1 MLALRRCRSRRTLGA
16 SFTALGTRKVR
27 IAIMGL
33 IDERLE
39 RDRRIVG
46 REPVLG
52 GSSGDKRGL
61 TNTACDFFLEFLLL
75 GLTLGVLRFI
85 RVSQEAAFHQH
96 RRNGRFS
103 QDVKAA
109 ASDA

>member
-39 RDRRIVG
+39 RDSRIVG
-46 REPVLG
+46 LEPVRRRRAG
-52 GSSGDKRGL
+52 YKRTF
-61 TNTACDFFLEFLLL
+61 TNAAPNFFREFLSIVRALCII
-75 GLTLGVLRFI
+75 RFG
-85 RVSQEAAFHQH
+85 RVCKEPAFHQH
-96 RRNGRFS
+96 RRDRRS
-103 QDVKAA
+103 
-109 ASDA
+109 S

>member
-39 RDRRIVG
+39 REARIVG
-46 REPVLG
+46 REPVRRRRAGYKRTFTNAAPNFFREFLSIVRALPVIRFSLG
-52 GSSGDKRGL
+52 GK
-61 TNTACDFFLEFLLL
+61 EP
-75 GLTLGVLRFI
+75 
-85 RVSQEAAFHQH
+85 AFQQH
-96 RRNGRFS
+96 RRHRLS
-103 QDVKAA
+103 W
-109 ASDA
+109 